1 MAQLQNPCKPG
12 QPARERG
19 PTADPIA
26 PGAGYDSP
34 CGLPHFMP
42 GSDDMQGDP
51 GSSRSTLVVGDAPSS
66 GGAFRGVPLKRLFL
80 VPAAVLGLAE
90 LIFIAYPLWVAFDLG
105 GLGSDTLLRT
115 ALPVG
120 IGAIIVWMAASTAWL
135 YPLWSAVGARRDGER
150 VSKELAA
157 RAYRITLKGPVR
169 ILLLRTGLWTASAAM
184 TSLFFFIFRSW
195 PIERVAEITALASVH
210 AYILACVR
218 AMWSAQIFGE
228 VRARLFAAGS
238 PLKRFDDSHFRRF
251 MLVSMI
257 VAGGVL
263 AAQSAF
269 AYYFVPI
276 SFAQYLQFETYV
288 AAATLLGV
296 TAWLVFAR
304 SMTGDLRRY
313 LAVSRGEDII
323 SAAPP
328 APVIYRRAQALPYR
342 FAVLTISVWLII
354 SVIGALVAR
363 LQLGFDL
370 DDTLILSVAMLVLA
384 VAGAIYEQLWH
395 RDVLRPLLA
404 HLTQRYRVPVRSIA
418 PSLSLRSKLL
428 LSFGGVVL
436 LACGMALLW
445 GFVQYKNLA
454 TDAAGQQSHL
464 GLSWVRSE
472 LQRDLGDDG
481 TPPTPDSVRNALH
494 RVVAAAPEAPVIYYL
509 DRDAEMLA
517 VGGGPIGAPMPP
529 WYVRYQLQRATQ
541 ELISIHSA
549 SLTGRA
555 LHLVFNWRGGTYDL
569 GSVAVFYPSYRGRGQ
584 SMVRPL
590 KELLVFF
597 IVLFGACGGI
607 VAFTVAQFMSPIR
620 RLEQRADAMARGELA
635 DPVAVGGEGDEIG
648 RLTLALEEMR
658 RALRD
663 KLRSTEEVN
672 LDLERAVQNRTA
684 DLARKNRE
692 LAEALDKLTRAQEQ
706 LVRSEKLASIGQLVA
721 GIAHEINNPV
731 NAIVNT
737 VGPLEEAINDIGA
750 ADPAARGD
758 AAREVREMVRVVQR
772 GAQRTK
778 AIVTALHNYSRTDD
792 ESVVDFDIDRSIDD
806 SLELLRH
813 LLKDKTVLKRY
824 GDVGRVRG
832 HAGQVNQVFMNLLT
846 NAAQAV
852 SGRDDATITI
862 ETTGDAST
870 VEVKIRDNGQGIPP
884 EVLPRIWDPFF
895 TTKDVGEGTGLG
907 LSIVHELVERH
918 GGTIECATKLGAG
931 TVFTVKLPRQIP
943 VANRKPR
950 PTDTKLRAQP

>member
-1 MAQLQNPCKPG
+1 
-12 QPARERG
+12 
-19 PTADPIA
+19 
-26 PGAGYDSP
+26 
-34 CGLPHFMP
+34 MP
-42 GSDDMQGDP
+42 GTDDIQGNDS
-51 GSSRSTLVVGDAPSS
+51 GSSRTALAVGDTAASA

-80 VPAAVLGLAE
+80 VPAAVLGVAE

-120 IGAIIVWMAASTAWL
+120 IGAVVVWVSAITAWL
-135 YPLWSAVGARRDGER
+135 LPLWSAVAARRHGER
-150 VSKELAA
+150 VPKDLAA

-169 ILLLRTGLWTASAAM
+169 ILLLRTALWSASAAL
-184 TSLFFFIFRSW
+184 TALFFFIFRNW

-218 AMWSAQIFGE
+218 AVWSAQILGE

-263 AAQSAF
+263 AAQAAF

-276 SFAQYLQFETYV
+276 TFAQYLQFETYV
-288 AAATLLGV
+288 AAATLVGV
-296 TAWLVFAR
+296 TAWLLFAR
-304 SMTGDLRRY
+304 TMTSDLRRY
-313 LAVSRGEDII
+313 LAVSRGEELIT
-323 SAAPP
+323 AAPP
-328 APVIYRRAQALPYR
+328 APIIYRRAQALPYR
-342 FAVLTISVWLII
+342 FAVLTISVWLVI
-354 SVIGALVAR
+354 SVIGALIAR

-370 DDTLILSVAMLVLA
+370 DDALILSVSMLVLA
-384 VAGAIYEQLWH
+384 VAGSIYEQLWH

-464 GLSWVRSE
+464 GLSWLRSE
-472 LQRDLGDDG
+472 LQRDLGNDSA
-481 TPPTPDSVRNALH
+481 PPSASAVRNAMH
-494 RVVAAAPEAPVIYYL
+494 RIVAAAPEAPVIYYL
-509 DRDAEMLA
+509 DPDADLLA
-517 VGGGPIGAPMPP
+517 VGGGPIGAPTPP
-529 WYVRYQLQRATQ
+529 WYVRYQLQRSSQ

-555 LHLVFNWRGGTYDL
+555 LHLALAWRGATYDL

-597 IVLFGACGGI
+597 FVLFGACGGI

-750 ADPAARGD
+750 ADPGARVD

-813 LLKDKTVLKRY
+813 LLKDKTVIKRY

-846 NAAQAV
+846 NAAQAL
-852 SGRDDATITI
+852 SGREDATITI
-862 ETTGDAST
+862 ETTGDTGT

-884 EVLPRIWDPFF
+884 DILPRIWDPFF

-918 GGTIECATKLGAG
+918 GGTIECETKVGAG

-943 VANRKPR
+943 VANRKAR
-950 PTDTKLRAQP
+950 PTDTKLREQRT